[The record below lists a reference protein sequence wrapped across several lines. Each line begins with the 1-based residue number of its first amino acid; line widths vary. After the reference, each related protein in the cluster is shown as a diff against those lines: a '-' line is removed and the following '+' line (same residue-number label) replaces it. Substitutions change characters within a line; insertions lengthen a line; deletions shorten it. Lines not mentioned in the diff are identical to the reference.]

1 MSRCWETVGLWIE
14 VPEKPNSTKEH
25 GKPHDPKA
33 KSIFRI
39 RNMHKLVG
47 VETPYQLPKNVPDSK
62 SIISTAKKNR
72 SISDDKQTSKMD

>member
-1 MSRCWETVGLWIE
+1 M
-14 VPEKPNSTKEH
+14 PEKPNTTKEH
-25 GKPHDPKA
+25 GKPHDPKV

-62 SIISTAKKNR
+62 SIISTAAATTTTTHTKIKNR